1 MSCLYLRD
9 IFRRF
14 EMYLQTQDIQVSFS
28 VWSLSQLVNKD
39 AFVMNMA
46 WYIVTRFLL
55 DLLLLEAHLDL
66 FYLFD
71 LFTVGV
77 LHFVGEE
84 LKNTEEAQTAEV
96 RLDPHALQ

>member
-1 MSCLYLRD
+1 
-9 IFRRF
+9 
-14 EMYLQTQDIQVSFS
+14 
-28 VWSLSQLVNKD
+28 
-39 AFVMNMA
+39 MNMA
-46 WYIVTRFLL
+46 RYIITRFLL

-96 RLDPHALQ
+96 RFGSPCLTIVTPFLGTNLLFLLFITTGEVVT